1 MGAPAVHPYTSQQL
15 VAAPIDEQTELFEL
29 AGEFDAYMAP
39 RLEEKLLAS
48 IDAGR
53 SGVVIDMTQVSFVDL
68 STLNVIV
75 RALKRAYQRNG
86 HVVLACHE
94 RAVLRAI
101 DLAGLRHALRV
112 FDTRAEALT
121 ALRRRER

>member
-1 MGAPAVHPYTSQQL
+1 MVAPSVSPYPTQQL
-15 VAAPIDEQTELFEL
+15 VETSIDEQTELFEL

-39 RLEEKLLAS
+39 QLEKQLITAIE
-48 IDAGR
+48 AGR
-53 SGVVIDMTQVSFVDL
+53 TEVVIDMTQVSFVDL

-101 DLAGLRHALRV
+101 DLAGLQRALRV
-112 FDTRAEALT
+112 FDSRAAALT
-121 ALRRRER
+121 ALRRGEL